1 MNKKG
6 FISMTLVYTFLIL
19 FLFLTL
25 AILNTYSNKNKFLD
39 AIDDKINDDINSFS
53 NSNNNLLNKLLIDNT
68 PTLDSNILFHKIS
81 NLSVGNGN
89 GLFYT
94 DDKNKTDLNN
104 DGVGNRIYYFR
115 GEVDN
120 NYLLFGGF
128 CWKIIRTN
136 ENGSIRVRYDG
147 LFENGTCP
155 TTGTRVYINTSSYNL
170 NNTTED
176 NMKFINSNIKDIL
189 DEWYLTNISTID
201 ASLLVSDEIFCNNTT
216 ISETENTKK
225 YYHSKSLIPK
235 IIDSDDSDEE
245 NTFIE
250 NLSFVCTNQDDRYT
264 LIDGSDFSSNRVLDY
279 PIGLLTME
287 DVMFAGGVYDIPNK
301 KHYLN
306 TGNDYWTMTPYSFD
320 TEGNNIYIKSDGSI
334 SNASNSSN
342 FDIIPVISISSSAL
356 VSSGNGKYDNPYIIR

>member
-189 DEWYLTNISTID
+189 DEWYLTNLATID
-201 ASLLVSDEIFCNNTT
+201 ASLLVSDEIFCKRER
-216 ISETENTKK
+216 I
-225 YYHSKSLIPK
+225 
-235 IIDSDDSDEE
+235 
-245 NTFIE
+245 
-250 NLSFVCTNQDDRYT
+250 
-264 LIDGSDFSSNRVLDY
+264 
-279 PIGLLTME
+279 
-287 DVMFAGGVYDIPNK
+287 
-301 KHYLN
+301 
-306 TGNDYWTMTPYSFD
+306 
-320 TEGNNIYIKSDGSI
+320 
-334 SNASNSSN
+334 
-342 FDIIPVISISSSAL
+342 
-356 VSSGNGKYDNPYIIR
+356 